1 MANLTDRGVA
11 AAKPRAKAYRLSD
24 GAGLLLA
31 VRPGG
36 AKSWVVRV
44 QAAGKRSDVG
54 LGSFPE
60 IGLAE
65 ARRLATEARRM
76 AREGLDPAAERDLRR
91 HRAAAAQAAEIA
103 KLREAEQGDFASMLT
118 ATIAALEPSWRSK
131 RTAPIWQRTFANWIL
146 PKLGP
151 VPVRDIDRR
160 AVAAAFADVWR
171 EAPGLAD
178 KLLQR
183 TGTVLRFAQGRGLTC
198 DPSAASLSALLA
210 DKLLPPLPGGR
221 GHPMLPWET
230 VPAFVAALDREAG
243 LGPLALRLVLLTAQ
257 RSGQIRMA
265 RWSMV
270 SFEGATPS
278 LTFPPEVMKLRRR
291 DRQEAHKVPL
301 PPQALETLRRA
312 FTTATGVDATLA
324 ELPTIAAR
332 MGDALI
338 FAGARGKPPSD
349 MTLSA
354 VIRRMNA
361 GATPPPWRD
370 DDGRPAV
377 VHGLRASFSTWVD
390 DVIPAERESAER
402 QLAHVPGNRVSRA
415 YRRGDSF
422 GRRVELMAAWA
433 DHCCSALPAA
443 VAAIAPTVPPAR
455 VRS

>member
-1 MANLTDRGVA
+1 MAKGLTDRAVA
-11 AAKPRAKAYRLSD
+11 GARPRAATYRLSD
-24 GAGLLLA
+24 GGGLLLQ
-31 VRPGG
+31 VKPGG
-36 AKSWVVRV
+36 GRSWLVRLT
-44 QAAGKRSDVG
+44 QDGRRRDVG
-54 LGSFPE
+54 LGLYPE

-65 ARRLATEARRM
+65 ARRLATEARRL
-76 AREGLDPAAERDLRR
+76 AREGLDPAGERDLRQ
-91 HRAAAAQAAEIA
+91 HRAAEAQSAEIA
-103 KLREAEQGDFASMLT
+103 KLREAEQGSFASMVT

-131 RTAPIWQRTFANWIL
+131 RTAPIWRQTFANWIL

-183 TGTVLRFAQGRGLTC
+183 AGTVLRFAQGRGLTC

-221 GHPMLPWET
+221 GHPMLPWAT
-230 VPAFVAALDREAG
+230 VPAFVAALDKEAG

-257 RSGQIRMA
+257 RSGQIRLA
-265 RWSMV
+265 RWNMV
-270 SFEGATPS
+270 SFEGPTPS
-278 LTFPPEVMKLRRR
+278 MTFPPDVMKLRQR
-291 DRQEAHKVPL
+291 DRQEAHRVPL
-301 PPQALETLRRA
+301 PPQALDTLRRA
-312 FTTATGVDATLA
+312 FTVATGVDATLA

-338 FAGARGKPPSD
+338 FAGARGTPPSD

-361 GATPPPWRD
+361 GATPAPWRD

-377 VHGLRASFSTWVD
+377 VHGLRATFSTWVD

-443 VAAIAPTVPPAR
+443 VAAIAPTAAR